1 MAHPYLLHEEL
12 TYDVIGGF
20 FEVYNT
26 FGFGFLEPIY
36 MNALELELVWRGHR
50 VAREVL
56 VTVTYKG
63 FSVGK
68 QRLDMV
74 VDDVLVIEGKSSYKL
89 PDRATRQLYNY
100 LKATNLDLGLLL
112 HFGPEPQF
120 FRITPPTSNHP
131 PTSNRDEAISLI
143 SSSVPP
149 LVDAESP
156 TAMGDQHPEGMS
168 TDEEMRR

>member
-1 MAHPYLLHEEL
+1 MAHPHLLHEEL

-26 FGFGFLEPIY
+26 FGFGFLEPVY
-36 MNALELELVWRGHR
+36 MNALELELIWRGHR

-63 FSVGK
+63 VNVGR
-68 QRLDMV
+68 QRLDLV
-74 VDDVLVIEGKSSYKL
+74 VDDILVVEGKSSYKL

-100 LKATNLDLGLLL
+100 LKATNIDLGLLL

-120 FRITPPTSNHP
+120 FRVTPPTSHRP
-131 PTSNRDEAISLI
+131 PTPNRDEAIPTIVS
-143 SSSVPP
+143 SPSSVPP
-149 LVDAESP
+149 LLDAELSGGGRS
-156 TAMGDQHPEGMS
+156 AS
-168 TDEEMRR
+168 RRNEHG